1 MFKLK
6 MGVEQPSA
14 TAKPIEVQ
22 PNQDANANKAEI
34 GQGQAEETIM
44 MVTLSS
50 PQVMN

>member
-22 PNQDANANKAEI
+22 PNQDANANKVEI
-34 GQGQAEETIM
+34 GQSQAEETN
-44 MVTLSS
+44 LS
-50 PQVMN
+50 

>member
-6 MGVEQPSA
+6 MGGVEQPSA

-34 GQGQAEETIM
+34 GQGQA
-44 MVTLSS
+44 LSS